1 MIIYNISMNVRKD
14 VYDEAPEAFDD
25 IAEAVLTPLDIP
37 TMTAPNEKVSS
48 DGEDAADVAN
58 EYLVEQ
64 GLIEG

>member
-14 VYDEAPEAFDD
+14 VYDEAPEAFDQ

-37 TMTAPNEKVSS
+37 TMTALNEKVSS